1 MADKN
6 PEVKLVDVRG
16 SFLDNLYT
24 PEVGDVRVKGKHKGK
39 TPYRW
44 SGNFLIP
51 KTNTTLIA
59 AIKAAMTEARD
70 QEWPNDPP
78 KLKADKMC
86 LQDGDDVE
94 YAGYAGNY
102 YLSASRTAYGSGE
115 QPAKRPYRIIGRNK
129 VKREDG
135 SMGFPDSSEV
145 YSGCFLNAIVHI
157 WAQDDPDYGKRI
169 NASIGGIQFWR
180 DGDAFGGGK
189 KVDVDNAFE
198 EFGGDD
204 GFDEPAAAAPVDEV
218 DEDDGG
224 LLG

>member
-1 MADKN
+1 MADTN
-6 PEVKLVDVRG
+6 PEVKLTDVRG
-16 SFLDNLYT
+16 SFLDNIYE

-59 AIKAAMTEARD
+59 AIKKAMTEARD
-70 QEWPNDPP
+70 QEWPSDPP
-78 KLKADKMC
+78 KLKGDKMC
-86 LQDGDDVE
+86 LQDGDEVE
-94 YAGYAGNY
+94 YAGYAGHY
-102 YLSASRTAYGSGE
+102 YLSASRTAYGSGGS
-115 QPAKRPYRIIGRNK
+115 PAKRPYRIIGRNK
-129 VKREDG
+129 VKRDDG
-135 SMGFPDSSEV
+135 SMGFPDSTEV
-145 YSGCFLNAIVHI
+145 YSGCFLNAIIRI

-169 NASIGGIQFWR
+169 NASIEGVQFWR

-189 KVDVDNAFE
+189 KVDVDNAFD

-204 GFDEPAAAAPVDEV
+204 GFDESPTEATT
-218 DEDDGG
+218 DDADDD